1 LRIFETNHS
10 HMLKSMTGFGL
21 AKGQH
26 EGLNITVEIRTLN
39 SKFLDAQIRLPKN
52 LQDKELDVRNK
63 LSTSLVRG
71 KVSVSIEVVNE
82 SAGLNSSVVNQDLF
96 KAYYQEFNELAEE
109 LNADK
114 SDLFRLALHSPDVL
128 NGGSV
133 SDDEVT
139 EQWKLINSFLDK
151 ALEKCN
157 EFRAQEGAKLEDEL
171 VAYIKNIGEKLD
183 EVKRLDPERTQVIRD
198 RIHDH
203 QQEIS
208 TSDEFD
214 KNRFEAEMIYYIEKL
229 DISEELVRLKAHL
242 DYFIEVLALP
252 ESQGKKLGFVS
263 QEIGR
268 EINTIGSKA
277 NFAPVQ
283 RMVIDMKDDLE
294 KIKEQ
299 LLNII

>member
-1 LRIFETNHS
+1 
-10 HMLKSMTGFGL
+10 MTGFGL

-39 SKFLDAQIRLPKN
+39 SKFLDAQVRLPKSF
-52 LQDKELDVRNK
+52 QEKELDVRNK
-63 LSTSLVRG
+63 LSQELVRG
-71 KVSVSIEVVNE
+71 KVSINVELVNE
-82 SAGLNSSVVNQDLF
+82 SAGLSGSVINQELF
-96 KAYYQEFNELAEE
+96 TAYYKEFESLASQ

-133 SDDEVT
+133 SDDELK
-139 EQWKLINSFLDK
+139 EQWSVINKFIDG

-157 EFRAQEGAKLEDEL
+157 EFRLQEGKKLEQELIAYINNIGAKLD
-171 VAYIKNIGEKLD
+171 V
-183 EVKRLDPERTQVIRD
+183 VKRLDPERTLVIRE
-198 RIHDH
+198 RIEGH

-208 TSDEFD
+208 GSDEFD
-214 KNRFEAEMIYYIEKL
+214 KNRFEQEMIYYIEKL

-242 DYFIEVLALP
+242 DYFLEVLDLSA
-252 ESQGKKLGFVS
+252 SQGKKLGFVS

-283 RMVIDMKDDLE
+283 RLVVDMKDDLE
-294 KIKEQ
+294 KVKEQ

>member
-1 LRIFETNHS
+1 
-10 HMLKSMTGFGL
+10 MTGYGL

-26 EGLNITVEIRTLN
+26 EGLNISVEIRTLN

-52 LQDKELDVRNK
+52 FQDKELDVRNK
-63 LSTSLVRG
+63 LSQGLVRG
-71 KVSVSIEVVNE
+71 KVSVNIEVIND
-82 SAGLNSSVVNQDLF
+82 SAGLNGSVVNHELF
-96 KAYYQEFNELAEE
+96 KAYYAEFKALADE
-109 LNADK
+109 LNAEQ

-128 NGGSV
+128 NGAEV
-133 SDDEVT
+133 ADE
-139 EQWKLINSFLDK
+139 ELAAHWKMIDQYLSE
-151 ALEKCN
+151 ALNKCDN
-157 EFRAQEGAKLEDEL
+157 FRIQEGEKLQQEL
-171 VAYIKNIGEKLD
+171 TSYIERIGEKLAQIKD
-183 EVKRLDPERTQVIRD
+183 LDPERTEVIKQ
-198 RIHDH
+198 RIREH
-203 QQEIS
+203 QMEIS
-208 TSDEFD
+208 TADDFD
-214 KNRFEAEMIYYIEKL
+214 QNRFEAEMIYYIEKL

-242 DYFIEVLALP
+242 DYFIEVMAMA

-283 RMVIDMKDDLE
+283 RLVIDMKDDLE